1 MTDKEEIVITAAQN
15 HMTSMQDL
23 VEVDALNIG
32 GIMLWALT
40 HVWFPDTISEI
51 ITFVVGTLVGLS
63 LLALNVTKLYY
74 TIKKLHYTIKKSSTN
89 TKSNATSDGD
99 D

>member
-1 MTDKEEIVITAAQN
+1 MTTHSMTA
-15 HMTSMQDL
+15 MQDL
-23 VEVDALNIG
+23 VEVDALNVG

-40 HVWFPDTISEI
+40 HVWFPDSIPET

-74 TIKKLHYTIKKSSTN
+74 AIKKGATN
-89 TKSNATSDGD
+89 TKSNATPAGD

>member
-1 MTDKEEIVITAAQN
+1 MTQ
-15 HMTSMQDL
+15 MQDL

-40 HVWFPDTISEI
+40 HVWFPESIPET
-51 ITFVVGTLVGLS
+51 ITFVMGTLVGLS

-74 TIKKLHYTIKKSSTN
+74 TIKKSSTN

>member
-1 MTDKEEIVITAAQN
+1 MTTHSMTA
-15 HMTSMQDL
+15 MQDL
-23 VEVDALNIG
+23 VEVDVLNVG

-40 HVWFPDTISEI
+40 HVWFPDSIPET

-74 TIKKLHYTIKKSSTN
+74 TIKKSATN
-89 TKSNATSDGD
+89 TKSNATPAGD